1 MEIHCI
7 SLDVGRA
14 LMLHHMVYN
23 YMARYQVCI
32 FHQKAWQVHM
42 RVANLQ
48 YSRDVLSRFC
58 FCIHIYVNEFHL
70 NLQNIQYKYFYI
82 HT

>member
-32 FHQKAWQVHM
+32 FHQRAWQVHM
-42 RVANLQ
+42 LVANLQ
-48 YSRDVLSRFC
+48 YNRDVLSQFC
-58 FCIHIYVNEFHL
+58 FVYVYAKEFHM
-70 NLQNIQYKYFYI
+70 NLQNI
-82 HT
+82 